1 MSKTWLERWELPECR
16 QLQPH
21 EKVQA
26 GDYMQIGDSYV
37 RIDAEDS
44 MLPGYKTFGGPY
56 GTFWRAT
63 TQRRGE

>member
-1 MSKTWLERWELPECR
+1 MSKTWLEWRELPACR

-37 RIDAEDS
+37 RIDAEDPV
-44 MLPGYKTFGGPY
+44 LPHYEIGGPF
-56 GTFWRAT
+56 GTFWRRQT
-63 TQRRGE
+63 NEGKE